1 MTTITTMWRVVKC
14 FILFSILFAGELMDS
29 AVEAAVPAHLSRVL
43 CLRMMVLATHD
54 IVAIQVYALPNLNA
68 LLVRAHISI
77 Y

>member
-1 MTTITTMWRVVKC
+1 
-14 FILFSILFAGELMDS
+14 MDS

-43 CLRMMVLATHD
+43 CLRMMVLVTHD